1 MSKLQIEEIQKIP
14 IHYIIALPRTGST
27 LLVKMLNQNP
37 HILSTIEEPFKY
49 NLYPKYASV
58 TDWND
63 ETIEEFCYDFF
74 LFSNHKLSIQSVTR
88 DNLVSLLKEHQE
100 NLNFRLAVRLAYLT
114 FFPKKEKSTIKC
126 IVDKQLKYY
135 TFIKET
141 HARNPYSKFIIL
153 YREPVDNIY
162 RWHIMRKKRGNTY
175 DIKTLS
181 KLWVNRY
188 KGILTQVNEIPAE
201 NVHFV
206 KYCDLIK
213 HPEAELRKIHG
224 FLSVEMDESILNSE
238 YERSAFETNN
248 PTWKEKHAKELSFHT
263 MLFKKPDISKIG
275 EGYRELDASDINL
288 IKEMTQEMFETLEKT
303 KNGKS
308 AVIPFFTNKEKLIT
322 LTWRR
327 LPFSA
332 KKLIKKLKYDKFVRN
347 KYYQER

>member
-1 MSKLQIEEIQKIP
+1 MSDLKTKEVQKIP

-49 NLYPKYASV
+49 NLYPKYASN

-63 ETIEEFCYDFF
+63 QTIEEFCYDFF
-74 LFSNHKLSIQSVTR
+74 LFSNHKLALQSVTR
-88 DNLVSLLKEHQE
+88 DNLVSLLKEHQQE
-100 NLNFRLAVRLAYLT
+100 LNFRLAIRLAYLT

-181 KLWVNRY
+181 KLWVNRN

-213 HPEAELRKIHG
+213 QPETELRKIHQ
-224 FLSVEMDESILNSE
+224 FLAVEMDEAVLSNEHESF
-238 YERSAFETNN
+238 SFETNN
-248 PTWKEKHAKELSFHT
+248 PTWKEKHAKELSFHS

-275 EGYRELDASDINL
+275 EGYRKLDASDIDL
-288 IKEMTQEMFETLEKT
+288 IKEITDELAENIANIELENNPINPPTL
-303 KNGKS
+303 NM
-308 AVIPFFTNKEKLIT
+308 EKLIT
-322 LTWRR
+322 LTWKR
-327 LPFSA
+327 LPFS
-332 KKLIKKLKYDKFVRN
+332 IKKMIKKMKYGKFVRN
-347 KYYQER
+347 KYY